1 MAARIAVSVRAARDA
16 RPLVRL
22 LAPLLAL
29 IASVPGAASA
39 GAQVGAACRA
49 GADAPRLD
57 HAVVAVADLEAG
69 SAAFRAIGF
78 RTKEGTQHAD
88 GLRNRHIKFADG
100 TGIELMSLTGA
111 PTSAIAQG
119 YADRLAS
126 GEGGAYA
133 ALWVA
138 GPEALD
144 GVARRVGTAEA
155 APTRSRSG
163 PWQFL
168 SFATS
173 PALDAVF
180 VGAGPLS
187 VRGAD
192 SVLAHENGAASL
204 TAAWVEAGPGFES
217 LLRRMGARACG
228 TLQLPDGRDGYRWG
242 LARGSLVV
250 APLAPGAARARL
262 IGVELAR
269 RPGGADAVT
278 PPWEPLKGF
287 WVVIR

>member
-1 MAARIAVSVRAARDA
+1 MSARAARGA
-16 RPLVRL
+16 RTLVRVV
-22 LAPLLAL
+22 APILAL
-29 IASVPGAASA
+29 MANVAAAASV
-39 GAQVGAACRA
+39 GAQVGATCRA
-49 GADAPRLD
+49 GPDAPRLD

-78 RTKEGTQHAD
+78 RTKEGAQHAD

-133 ALWVA
+133 ALWTA
-138 GPEALD
+138 DTGALG
-144 GVARRVGTAEA
+144 GVARRVGTAEV
-155 APTRSRSG
+155 APRRSRSG
-163 PWQFL
+163 PWHFL
-168 SFATS
+168 SFASS
-173 PALDAVF
+173 PVLDAIF
-180 VGAGPLS
+180 VGAGPLA
-187 VRGAD
+187 VRDAD
-192 SVLAHENGAASL
+192 SVFAHENGAASL
-204 TAAWVEAGPGFES
+204 TAAWVEAGPGFEG

-228 TLQLPDGRDGYRWG
+228 VVQLPDGRDGYRWG

-278 PPWEPLKGF
+278 PPWEPLRGF